1 MSDEPQEET
10 MRGPKVRSNAEVAEL
25 RAQVAALA
33 SEVESLRKLYP
44 AVTPDGQSP
53 PPVRPNYIREAHQRL
68 AAKKQILKDAEEAMR
83 EDLRRGPQKWWVYQ
97 NTYPKSREI
106 VGAAS
111 EAEARTRFMV
121 FNGITGFTN
130 SKVKVV
136 AEPYQE
142 TAAA

>member
-10 MRGPKVRSNAEVAEL
+10 MRGPKVRGNAEVAEL
-25 RAQVAALA
+25 RAAVAALTA
-33 SEVESLRKLYP
+33 EVESLRKLYP
-44 AVTPDGQSP
+44 TPSDAQAGP
-53 PPVRPNYIREAHQRL
+53 PARPNYIREAHQRL
-68 AAKKQILKDAEEAMR
+68 AEKKRILKAAEDAVR

-97 NTYPKSREI
+97 NTYPKMREI
-106 VGAAS
+106 VGAGS
-111 EAEARTRFMV
+111 EAEAKTRFMV

-142 TAAA
+142 AAAA